1 MAVIDNT
8 NIMQIAIIVKDIR
21 KTAENYA
28 KAFGLPMP
36 EIEDVPPVSEVPVFY
51 RGERTDSRAKIC
63 CFHMGNIILEL
74 TEPDETPSGWK
85 EFLEKHGQGVHHIG
99 IQVNDR
105 DAALEVLATMGAEV
119 NHVGYYPTGSYTFMD
134 SMEQLG
140 VNLNIKHGGEDNSD
154 KLIRGG
160 EK

>member
-1 MAVIDNT
+1 M
-8 NIMQIAIIVKDIR
+8 
-21 KTAENYA
+21 
-28 KAFGLPMP
+28 
-36 EIEDVPPVSEVPVFY
+36 
-51 RGERTDSRAKIC
+51 
-63 CFHMGNIILEL
+63 
-74 TEPDETPSGWK
+74 
-85 EFLEKHGQGVHHIG
+85 
-99 IQVNDR
+99 NDR